1 MDRLLYIS
9 TVGLGNIDQAQT
21 ARANNL
27 ANVSTVGFRADL
39 ARVMATEV
47 EGDGYR
53 ARVYGVNEDAGVD
66 LSHGAQMET
75 GRDLDVAINGDGF
88 LSVRL
93 PDGREAYTRDGQLQ
107 IDVAGRLL
115 SSEGLEMIG
124 ANGPIALPP
133 SESVVIGS
141 DGTITVRPEGQGPEA
156 LVQVGRLKLVN
167 PEASAVTKDATGLLV
182 LADGAMAPEDP
193 TVTVTSG
200 FLESSNVSAVNEL
213 TEILSLARQFELEV
227 RMMKV
232 AEENSEAASQL
243 IRIV

>member
-1 MDRLLYIS
+1 MDNLIYIS
-9 TVGLGNIDQAQT
+9 TVGVGNIEQAQA

-39 ARVMATEV
+39 ARVMSTEV

-53 ARVYGVNEDAGVD
+53 ARVYAVNEDPGVD
-66 LSHGAQMET
+66 LAQGAQMET
-75 GRDLDVAINGDGF
+75 GRSLDVAINGDGF

-107 IDVAGRLL
+107 TDVAGRLL
-115 SSEGLEMIG
+115 SSEGFEIIG

-133 SESVVIGS
+133 SESVVVGS
-141 DGTITVRPEGQGPEA
+141 DGTVTVRPEGQGPEA
-156 LVQVGRLKLVN
+156 LVQVGRIKLVN
-167 PEASAVTKDATGLLV
+167 PGASLLRKDATGLMV
-182 LADGAMAPEDP
+182 LADASTALEDP
-193 TVTVTSG
+193 AVTVTSG
-200 FLESSNVSAVNEL
+200 FLESSNVNAVNEL

-227 RMMKV
+227 RMMRV